1 MNNLSYIIV
10 YIHLFN
16 IIHRRLNMPS
26 KAASASAKGKKGK
39 GKTGNKKSG
48 TAMMAAQQ
56 SSSSQTRA
64 TIPQTCKIDI
74 DQVLNCSGGYVWK
87 LTPIEHVNRYL
98 VLGGAKDMGNYYMQA
113 EKVNHECALS
123 VLQMIRSP
131 DASQFVQL
139 CDLLKAVS
147 VGGRAPKQEPVLL
160 SVAAAIVFAKN
171 SQEKEIAFETAKACI
186 RIPTHM
192 FMLAGFVRDLSQAKM
207 ENKGK
212 GWGAGFRR
220 TMAHYYLSHTGRDLA
235 YHMTK
240 YQNREGWTHA
250 DMIRMLHIN
259 PATLA
264 DDGARLMFDYVMM
277 KYARKSKTPSEK
289 TLADLA
295 SKQVVITPNPFKP
308 LTKAAFIEKLNAIST
323 PPIPFVATPPAAIP
337 GAAVQKPL
345 AQGGGSTISK
355 VAGFVSAL
363 TSCAPSLKPTPA
375 PTPSL
380 APKKKDDEDDDDD
393 DVVVI
398 SDETG
403 TMGTST
409 STSISTKKASS
420 MTQLQQ
426 VAHFLKHLHAL
437 HEAGEKKDVPLA
449 CSLIR
454 SGRLVREHVPT
465 TLFGSKEIWLTLL
478 ETMPLEALL
487 RNLGKLTQIGVVD
500 SKYKEIAARLSN
512 QEEILKARI
521 HPIKVLIASKIYK
534 NGSGDLGSLT
544 WSPNIWIITALT
556 DLFKMSYGTVTPT
569 GKRIMLGID
578 VSGSMSTAVLG
589 SKVLNCRDASIAM
602 ALLYLETEANVSAV
616 AFSNTLTD
624 LIAPSRN
631 QLRRGM
637 TFDQALSATSS
648 MNFSAT
654 DCVLPIQHAI
664 KNNLLIDAFIIL
676 TDCETYAP
684 TEHPQNA
691 LVRYRHITGIQAKL
705 IVIGMTGNCFTIADP
720 NDRNTLNLAGFDTST
735 PEIASM
741 FMRGEI

>member
-1 MNNLSYIIV
+1 
-10 YIHLFN
+10 
-16 IIHRRLNMPS
+16 MPS
-26 KAASASAKGKKGK
+26 KAASASAKGKKGNK
-39 GKTGNKKSG
+39 GNKKSG
-48 TAMMAAQQ
+48 AQAMVAQQ
-56 SSSSQTRA
+56 PQNRA
-64 TIPQTCKIDI
+64 TIPQTCKMNI

-113 EKVNHECALS
+113 EQVSHECALS

-171 SQEKEIAFETAKACI
+171 PQEKGIAFETAKACI

-212 GWGAGFRR
+212 GWGTGFRR
-220 TMAHYYLSHTGRDLA
+220 TMAHYYLSHTGRELA

-259 PATLA
+259 PATLV

-277 KYARKSKTPSEK
+277 KYARKSKIPSEK
-289 TLADLA
+289 MVAELA
-295 SKQVVITPNPFKP
+295 SKQVVISPNPFKP
-308 LTKAAFIEKLNAIST
+308 LTKAEFLEKLNAIST
-323 PPIPFVATPPAAIP
+323 PPIPTCESVATVATVDPQ
-337 GAAVQKPL
+337 QKPF
-345 AQGGGSTISK
+345 AQGGSSTSAK
-355 VAGFVSAL
+355 VAGFISAL
-363 TSCAPSLKPTPA
+363 TSCVPSSKSIKPVVASPE
-375 PTPSL
+375 
-380 APKKKDDEDDDDD
+380 KKDDEDD

-398 SDETG
+398 SDEPD
-403 TMGTST
+403 TST
-409 STSISTKKASS
+409 KRAPPMS
-420 MTQLQQ
+420 QLQQ

-437 HEAGEKKDVPLA
+437 HEAGERKDVPLA

-487 RNLGKLTQIGVVD
+487 RNLGKLTQIGVVAD
-500 SKYKEIAARLSN
+500 KYKEIEARFSN

-521 HPIKVLIASKIYK
+521 HPIKVLVASKIYK
-534 NGSGDLGSLT
+534 NGCGDMGSLT
-544 WSPNIWIITALT
+544 WTPNIYITVALT
-556 DLFKMSYGTVTPT
+556 QLFKLSYGTITPT
-569 GKRIMLGID
+569 GQRIMLGID
-578 VSGSMSTAVLG
+578 VSGSMSSAVLG
-589 SKVLNCRDASIAM
+589 SKVLTCRDASIAM
-602 ALLYLETEANVSAV
+602 ALIYLETETNVSAV

-624 LIAPSRN
+624 LTAPSSKN
-631 QLRRGM
+631 HLRRGM
-637 TFDQALSATSS
+637 TLDQALSATHGMS
-648 MNFSAT
+648 FSTT
-654 DCVLPIQHAI
+654 DCVLPILHAM
-664 KNNLLIDAFIIL
+664 KNNILIDTFIML
-676 TDCETYAP
+676 TDNETYAP
-684 TEHPQNA
+684 SEHPQSA
-691 LVRYRHITGIQAKL
+691 LIRYRELTGIQAKL
-705 IVIGMTGNCFTIADP
+705 IVIGMTGNCFTIVDP

>member
-1 MNNLSYIIV
+1 
-10 YIHLFN
+10 
-16 IIHRRLNMPS
+16 MPF
-26 KAASASAKGKKGK
+26 KVASASAAKGKKGK
-39 GKTGNKKSG
+39 GNKKS
-48 TAMMAAQQ
+48 TASSAMVAQQ
-56 SSSSQTRA
+56 SSQTRA

-87 LTPIEHVNRYL
+87 LSTIEHVNRYL
-98 VLGGAKDMGNYYMQA
+98 VLGGAKDMGNYYRQA
-113 EKVNHECALS
+113 DDVSHECALS

-131 DASQFVQL
+131 DASQFIQL

-171 SQEKEIAFETAKACI
+171 AQEKEIAFETAKACI

-192 FMLAGFVRDLSQAKM
+192 FMLAGFVRDLSMAKPQ
-207 ENKGK
+207 NKGK
-212 GWGAGFRR
+212 GWGTGFRR
-220 TMAHYYLSHTGRDLA
+220 TMAHYYLSHTGRELA
-235 YHMTK
+235 FHMTK

-289 TLADLA
+289 TLANLA
-295 SKQVVITPNPFKP
+295 SQKVAIVPNPFKP
-308 LTKAAFIEKLNAIST
+308 LTKAEFVEKLNAIST
-323 PPIPFVATPPAAIP
+323 PQIPTAASIAAPAHSAIP
-337 GAAVQKPL
+337 TFAQKTGAQTVA
-345 AQGGGSTISK
+345 SK

-363 TSCAPSLKPTPA
+363 TSVMPSAAAVTASKPAAQAEDDTFVLI
-375 PTPSL
+375 SEE
-380 APKKKDDEDDDDD
+380 DDEA
-393 DVVVI
+393 VVG
-398 SDETG
+398 S
-403 TMGTST
+403 SQK
-409 STSISTKKASS
+409 KKASS
-420 MTQLQQ
+420 QSQLQQ
-426 VAHFLKHLHAL
+426 VAYLLKHLHAI

-449 CSLIR
+449 CALIR

-487 RNLGKLTQIGVVD
+487 RNLGKLTQIGVAAE
-500 SKYKEIAARLSN
+500 KHREIVARLVN
-512 QEEILKARI
+512 QTEVLKARI
-521 HPIKVLIASKIYK
+521 HPIKVLVASKVYT
-534 NGSGDLGSLT
+534 NGCGDSGSLT
-544 WSPNIWIITALT
+544 WTPNAYISVALT
-556 DLFKMSYGTVTPT
+556 DLFRISYGAVTPT

-578 VSGSMSTAVLG
+578 VSGSMSSQVLG
-589 SKVLNCRDASIAM
+589 SKVLSCRDASIAM
-602 ALLYLETEANVSAV
+602 ALLYMETEKNVSAV
-616 AFSNTLTD
+616 AFSETLTD
-624 LIAPSRN
+624 LIAPSKF

-637 TFDQALSATSS
+637 TLQQALAVTNG

-664 KNNLLIDAFIIL
+664 RCKLPIDAFIII
-676 TDCETYAP
+676 TDSETYAP
-684 TEHPQNA
+684 NEHPQNA
-691 LVRYRHITGIQAKL
+691 LIRYREVMGIEAKL
-705 IVIGMTGNCFTIADP
+705 IVLGMTGNCFTIVDP

>member
-1 MNNLSYIIV
+1 
-10 YIHLFN
+10 
-16 IIHRRLNMPS
+16 MPY
-26 KAASASAKGKKGK
+26 KVASASAKGKKGK
-39 GKTGNKKSG
+39 GNKKS
-48 TAMMAAQQ
+48 TASSAMVAQQ
-56 SSSSQTRA
+56 SSKTRA
-64 TIPQTCKIDI
+64 TIPQTCKLDI

-87 LTPIEHVNRYL
+87 LSAIEHVNRYL
-98 VLGGAKDMGNYYMQA
+98 VLGGAKDMGNYYKQA
-113 EKVNHECALS
+113 DDVSHECALS

-147 VGGRAPKQEPVLL
+147 IGGRAPKQEPVLL

-171 SQEKEIAFETAKACI
+171 SKEKEIAFETAKACI
-186 RIPTHM
+186 RIPTHL
-192 FMLAGFVRDLSQAKM
+192 FMLAGFVRDLSMAKPQ
-207 ENKGK
+207 NKGK
-212 GWGAGFRR
+212 GWGTGFRR
-220 TMAHYYLSHTGRDLA
+220 TMAHYYLSHTGRELA
-235 YHMTK
+235 FHMTK

-289 TLADLA
+289 TLANLA
-295 SKQVVITPNPFKP
+295 SQKIAIVPNPFKP
-308 LTKAAFIEKLNAIST
+308 LTKAEFVEKLNAIST
-323 PPIPFVATPPAAIP
+323 PQIPTAASTATPIATPAIAQKT
-337 GAAVQKPL
+337 GAQTVA
-345 AQGGGSTISK
+345 SK

-363 TSCAPSLKPTPA
+363 TSVMPSPSPSSASHSATPA
-375 PTPSL
+375 KPV
-380 APKKKDDEDDDDD
+380 EDDTF
-393 DVVVI
+393 VVI
-398 SDETG
+398 SEEDDEAAV
-403 TMGTST
+403 S
-409 STSISTKKASS
+409 SQKKKGSS
-420 MTQLQQ
+420 SQSQLQQ
-426 VAHFLKHLHAL
+426 VAYLLKHLHAI

-449 CSLIR
+449 CALIR

-487 RNLGKLTQIGVVD
+487 RNLGKLTQIGVVAE
-500 SKYKEIAARLSN
+500 KYKEIEARFLN
-512 QEEILKARI
+512 QAEVVKARI
-521 HPIKVLIASKIYK
+521 HPIKVLVASKVYK
-534 NGSGDLGSLT
+534 NGCGDSGSLT
-544 WSPNIWIITALT
+544 WVPNIYITVALT
-556 DLFKMSYGTVTPT
+556 QLFKLSYGAVTPT

-578 VSGSMSTAVLG
+578 VSGSMSTPVLG
-589 SKVLNCRDASIAM
+589 SKVLTCRDASIAM
-602 ALLYLETEANVSAV
+602 ALLYLETEKNVSAV
-616 AFSNTLTD
+616 AFSETLTD
-624 LIAPSRN
+624 LIAPSKF

-637 TFDQALSATSS
+637 TLDQALAATNG

-664 KNNLLIDAFIIL
+664 RCKIPIDAFIIL

-684 TEHPQNA
+684 NEHPQNA
-691 LVRYRHITGIQAKL
+691 LIRYREVMGIQAKL
-705 IVIGMTGNCFTIADP
+705 IVLGMTGNCFTVVDP

>member
-1 MNNLSYIIV
+1 
-10 YIHLFN
+10 
-16 IIHRRLNMPS
+16 MPS
-26 KAASASAKGKKGK
+26 KAASASAKGKKGNK
-39 GKTGNKKSG
+39 GNKKSDAQ
-48 TAMMAAQQ
+48 AMVAQQ
-56 SSSSQTRA
+56 PQNRA
-64 TIPQTCKIDI
+64 TIPQTCKINI

-113 EKVNHECALS
+113 EQVSHECALS

-171 SQEKEIAFETAKACI
+171 PQEKGIAFETAKACI

-212 GWGAGFRR
+212 GWGTGFRR
-220 TMAHYYLSHTGRDLA
+220 TMAHYYLSHTGRELA

-259 PATLA
+259 PATLV

-277 KYARKSKTPSEK
+277 KYARKSKIPSEK
-289 TLADLA
+289 MVAELA
-295 SKQVVITPNPFKP
+295 SKQVVISPNPFKP
-308 LTKAAFIEKLNAIST
+308 LTKAEFLEKLNAIST
-323 PPIPFVATPPAAIP
+323 PPIPTCESVATVATINPP
-337 GAAVQKPL
+337 QKL
-345 AQGGGSTISK
+345 FAQGGSGGSSTSAK

-363 TSCAPSLKPTPA
+363 TSCLPSSKPKPVAAAPE
-375 PTPSL
+375 
-380 APKKKDDEDDDDD
+380 KKDDDD

-398 SDETG
+398 SDEPDT
-403 TMGTST
+403 
-409 STSISTKKASS
+409 STKKAPMS
-420 MTQLQQ
+420 QLQQ

-487 RNLGKLTQIGVVD
+487 RNLGKLTQIGVVAD
-500 SKYKEIAARLSN
+500 KHKEIEARFLN

-521 HPIKVLIASKIYK
+521 HPIKVLVASKVYK
-534 NGSGDLGSLT
+534 NGCGDMGSLIWT
-544 WSPNIWIITALT
+544 PNIYITTALT
-556 DLFKMSYGTVTPT
+556 ELFKLSYGTITPT

-578 VSGSMSTAVLG
+578 VSGSMSSAVLG
-589 SKVLNCRDASIAM
+589 SRVLTCRDASIAM
-602 ALLYLETEANVSAV
+602 AHLYLETETNVSAV
-616 AFSNTLTD
+616 AFSKTLTD

-637 TFDQALSATSS
+637 TLDQALAATSGMS
-648 MNFSAT
+648 FSAT

-664 KNNLLIDAFIIL
+664 KNNILIDTFIIL
-676 TDCETYAP
+676 TDNETYAP
-684 TEHPQNA
+684 NEHPQSA
-691 LVRYRHITGIQAKL
+691 LVRYRELTGIQAKL